1 METKI
6 GVSVKLE
13 VGTLTA
19 LRRVAAQ
26 RQIRTGQVWTTVE
39 IIREGIALILQQEQA
54 RKE

>member
-13 VGTLTA
+13 VNTLTA

-26 RQIRTGQVWTTVE
+26 RQIKTGQIWTATE
-39 IIREGIALILQQEQA
+39 LIREGVAMVLQRESA
-54 RKE
+54 KKD